1 MDETMLQ
8 TFMCVLVAFIV
19 VLVILGVILIVFL
32 RVILSALSQ
41 ISTAMSIEE
50 TKTAE
55 DSDETLVESTPES
68 ELAEKTDHVEVAAT
82 QDEEAPE
89 QVDQKNTVP
98 IMTSETSDKDESSV
112 IIENN
117 ERVRYDRSCAAK
129 LCQLKKETKEW
140 YSELKNEL
148 LSYEKVKVRLSWRYE
163 TYRIAKTPVARF
175 TVRGKT
181 LCLLLAVDPNAY
193 IDTKYK
199 VENFSD
205 NAAMADTPMLYR
217 IKSARRIVYAKE
229 LIADVMKS
237 SEVSVNPR
245 YVAKD
250 YFMPYEGDVAL
261 MQRGLVKRIVKNTSR
276 KFRIEEING
285 EEIAQNKAAETRDE
299 NKKL

>member
-19 VLVILGVILIVFL
+19 VLVILGIILIVFL

-41 ISTAMSIEE
+41 ISTVPSEE

-55 DSDETLVESTPES
+55 DPNETLVGSTPES
-68 ELAEKTDHVEVAAT
+68 ELAENTDPVEVAAT

-89 QVDQKNTVP
+89 QVDQKNIVP
-98 IMTSETSDKDESSV
+98 IVTSETSDKDQSSV

-148 LSYEKVKVRLSWRYE
+148 LSYEKVKARSSWRYE

-181 LCLLLAVDPNAY
+181 LCLLLAVDPTAY

-205 NAAMADTPMLYR
+205 NAAMA
-217 IKSARRIVYAKE
+217 
-229 LIADVMKS
+229 ADVMKI

-285 EEIAQNKAAETRDE
+285 EEIAGNKAAETRDE

>member
-19 VLVILGVILIVFL
+19 VLVILGIILIVFL

-41 ISTAMSIEE
+41 ISTVPSEE

-55 DSDETLVESTPES
+55 DPNETLVGSTPES
-68 ELAEKTDHVEVAAT
+68 ELAENTDPVEVAAT

-89 QVDQKNTVP
+89 QVDQKNIVP
-98 IMTSETSDKDESSV
+98 IVTSETSDKDQSSV

-148 LSYEKVKVRLSWRYE
+148 LSYEKVKARSSWRYE

-181 LCLLLAVDPNAY
+181 LCLLLAVDPTAY

-205 NAAMADTPMLYR
+205 NAAMADTPTLYR
-217 IKSARRIVYAKE
+217 IKSARRIGYAKE
-229 LIADVMKS
+229 LIADVMKI

-285 EEIAQNKAAETRDE
+285 EEIAGNKAAETRDE